1 MGHATESRLKIG
13 MMLQDEKSEKDKS
26 IIRQYPPTT
35 PGDALTGQGG
45 LGLREPPKSG
55 TDALTRKKP
64 MRPETWVR
72 AYGNRAQKHGTRRQ
86 ELFCSCNEIVCNCN
100 DKSKKL

>member
-1 MGHATESRLKIG
+1 MKSQKRIKALSDNARPPPQVMRL
-13 MMLQDEKSEKDKS
+13 LD
-26 IIRQYPPTT
+26 
-35 PGDALTGQGG
+35 
-45 LGLREPPKSG
+45 REGSAYGNRPKAVP
-55 TDALTRKKP
+55 DALTRKKP
-64 MRPETWVR
+64 LRPETWVR